1 MAAPRV
7 KPPSS
12 TSPWAW
18 LRVLY
23 AVLALTVFAFPGG
36 MVDWLDERNASGWL
50 SGPLALARGIDAAS
64 AAVAPLPLKIGIANF
79 CQWILPIRE
88 GGAPRG
94 RRFLYGNGSWGE
106 IA

>member
-7 KPPSS
+7 KPPSA

-50 SGPLALARGIDAAS
+50 SGPLAFARGIDAAS
-64 AAVAPLPLKIGIANF
+64 AAVGVKGAGEQLRRWFAAVIGDADT
-79 CQWILPIRE
+79 
-88 GGAPRG
+88 
-94 RRFLYGNGSWGE
+94 
-106 IA
+106 